1 VTKSQD
7 AYTAGKRWRAA
18 SAMTRSRCSSTVLI
32 WRSEQTTVRYA
43 REGLDGSIEPLVHKT
58 ERPRDDGLRLE
69 TIITRRA
76 APGYVLVRSHQY
88 QPASVDRDE
97 IRLIEP

>member
-1 VTKSQD
+1 MLRQTND
-7 AYTAGKRWRAA
+7 HAA
-18 SAMTRSRCSSTVLI
+18 SPLDERCPGTEKPSLT
-32 WRSEQTTVRYA
+32 QYRYELGQAHRDAA
-43 REGLDGSIEPLVHKT
+43 RTPLVHKT

-76 APGYVLVRSHQY
+76 APGYVLVRSHQH